1 MQVVSISLCPASLA
15 TLPELGRSAYVRR
28 ALLAYATFVNP
39 SGGNPASGGQ
49 ELIKQEAA
57 PAANA
62 ETSEVKTVV
71 WERIP
76 GAKPYYPDYS
86 RAIKAVWKKGVC
98 VSAAPLYE
106 FPDLHAQHGSHWGDY
121 CRAWEWPD
129 PFPGI
134 REWMALG
141 QPRTP
146 SEEHRDPRYMEPV
159 AVEPVAVE
167 PVAVEPV
174 AVDSPLPVI
183 VGSPL
188 PVIVEPVIVD
198 SPLQGAGMSSNVLD
212 DI

>member
-1 MQVVSISLCPASLA
+1 MQIVSISLCPASLA

-62 ETSEVKTVV
+62 GPSEVRPVV

-76 GAKPYYPDYS
+76 GAKPHYPGYS

-106 FPDLHAQHGSHWGDY
+106 FPDLHAQHGSLWGDY

-146 SEEHRDPRYMEPV
+146 SEEHRDPRYMERAAV
-159 AVEPVAVE
+159 AVNP
-167 PVAVEPV
+167 
-174 AVDSPLPVI
+174 
-183 VGSPL
+183 
-188 PVIVEPVIVD
+188 
-198 SPLQGAGMSSNVLD
+198 PLQGGGMSSNVLEEV
-212 DI
+212 

>member
-1 MQVVSISLCPASLA
+1 
-15 TLPELGRSAYVRR
+15 VRR
-28 ALLAYATFVNP
+28 ALLAYAAFSNP
-39 SGGNPASGGQ
+39 S
-49 ELIKQEAA
+49 EAA

-62 ETSEVKTVV
+62 EHSQVKPVV

-86 RAIKAVWKKGVC
+86 RAVKAVWKKGVC

-106 FPDLHAQHGSHWGDY
+106 FPDLNAQHGTHWAEY
-121 CRAWEWPD
+121 CRAWEWYD

-146 SEEHRDPRYMEPV
+146 SEEHRDPRYMVAESVAVEPAIVPPV

-167 PVAVEPV
+167 PVAVEP
-174 AVDSPLPVI
+174 SI
-183 VGSPL
+183 VNPSL
-188 PVIVEPVIVD
+188 HDV
-198 SPLQGAGMSSNVLD
+198 GMSINVLD